1 MAFVGVEFTENGT
14 VGLVHSS
21 WFTPFKREV
30 FWPPYKTSNTFNRA
44 LTNAEEPDQS
54 NWTLHAVKRSFF
66 ECDDIDKARKKLK
79 ICEVT
84 SDIQSEPE
92 GLYQDCSGKRSARVR
107 KPRVVYSSDSEGEE
121 ARHKSLP
128 KPPAF
133 QQLNLRKPD
142 PSQSRSSNN
151 GIVVHSITPVV
162 ARTEHNRLP
171 TPVNAEHLNENA
183 SLNPGNVEKIFQEIK
198 KLREELKEIKAFI
211 KQSRNADV
219 AALPDDI
226 PVEFPLNA
234 VAHMQRLDEYLSAE
248 DKRNSLALYLSSLGG
263 SGTIPKVNKILRF
276 LMTNNLATQYNF
288 VGQRRNKIAFGSTQ
302 LQSVIIRAV
311 QIKSPATTQSEIESA
326 VKIWLKHSK
335 QRMEKRG
342 VSGNQ

>member
-133 QQLNLRKPD
+133 QQLNLRKPGKYCI
-142 PSQSRSSNN
+142 NFC
-151 GIVVHSITPVV
+151 
-162 ARTEHNRLP
+162 
-171 TPVNAEHLNENA
+171 
-183 SLNPGNVEKIFQEIK
+183 K
-198 KLREELKEIKAFI
+198 
-211 KQSRNADV
+211 
-219 AALPDDI
+219 
-226 PVEFPLNA
+226 
-234 VAHMQRLDEYLSAE
+234 
-248 DKRNSLALYLSSLGG
+248 
-263 SGTIPKVNKILRF
+263 F
-276 LMTNNLATQYNF
+276 L
-288 VGQRRNKIAFGSTQ
+288 
-302 LQSVIIRAV
+302 
-311 QIKSPATTQSEIESA
+311 
-326 VKIWLKHSK
+326 
-335 QRMEKRG
+335 
-342 VSGNQ
+342 